1 MEAPARRRLRIA
13 VIRGDGIGVEVVEA
27 SMPLLA
33 EAAAVEGVDVVVT
46 ELDWGGERL
55 LRSGAAM
62 PADAMDIVREHDAV
76 FLGAVGHPDLPPDVS
91 VWTLTLPL
99 RKELQLYANVRPIK
113 AWKGIDCPIRGGE
126 GADFVIVRENTEGEY
141 SGVGGRVH
149 EGTPHEV
156 ATDVVVHSRRAISQ
170 VARYAFGLA
179 RDRGQGVTLATKSNV
194 MPGYKLWDE
203 VVFAIGAEEFPD
215 VPVEANFVD
224 ALGARLV
231 QRPTSLG
238 VVLAGNMFG
247 DILSDV
253 AAPLAGGLGM
263 APSGNVAPGTGSPG
277 VYEPVHGSAPDIAGR
292 GIANPM
298 ASILSGAMLLRDA
311 GLTLAADTLH
321 DAVGEA
327 IQQEDG
333 QTPDLGG
340 RATTMGA
347 AEAVRAAL
355 ATPSE
360 V

>member
-1 MEAPARRRLRIA
+1 MSARTLRVA
-13 VIRGDGIGVEVVEA
+13 VIRGDGIGIEVVEA

-33 EAAAVEGVDVVVT
+33 AAAAVEGVDLTVT

-55 LRSGAAM
+55 LRTGRAM
-62 PADAMDIVREHDAV
+62 PEDAMDTVREHDAV
-76 FLGAVGHPDLPPDVS
+76 FLGAVGHPDVPPDVS

-99 RKELQLYANVRPIK
+99 RKELELYANVRPIR
-113 AWKGIDCPIRGGE
+113 AWKGIECPVVGGD

-149 EGTPHEV
+149 EGSPHEV
-156 ATDVVVHSRRAISQ
+156 ATDVVVHSRRAITRI
-170 VARYAFGLA
+170 ARYAFALA
-179 RDRGQGVTLATKSNV
+179 RDRGQAVTLATKSNV

-203 VVFAIGAEEFPD
+203 VVFAIGEEEFPD
-215 VPVEANFVD
+215 VAVEANFVD

-263 APSGNVAPGTGSPG
+263 APSGNVAPGTGAPG

-311 GLTLAADTLH
+311 GLTLAADTLQ
-321 DAVGEA
+321 DAVEEA
-327 IQQEDG
+327 LQQEDG
-333 QTPDLGG
+333 RTPDLGG
-340 RATTMGA
+340 RASTIGA
-347 AEAVRAAL
+347 AGAVDVAL
-355 ATPSE
+355 ATRSG